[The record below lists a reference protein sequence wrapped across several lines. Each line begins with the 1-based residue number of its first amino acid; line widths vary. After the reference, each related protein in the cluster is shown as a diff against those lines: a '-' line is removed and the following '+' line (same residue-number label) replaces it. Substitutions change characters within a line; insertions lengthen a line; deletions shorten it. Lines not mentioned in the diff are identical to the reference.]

1 MPAYL
6 AWTAEPPEDLDGP
19 WTEAR
24 TVGPGLLL
32 IESTEPL
39 SPVYHALKWSLP
51 DDAAIVVVPLHETPK
66 LRGLAPGTTT
76 WLRERTVRP
85 GAVEGSDGGAGG
97 R

>member
-6 AWTAEPPEDLDGP
+6 AWTAAPPVDLEGP

-24 TVGPGLLL
+24 SAGPGLFL
-32 IESTEPL
+32 IDSTEHL
-39 SPVYHALKWSLP
+39 SAVYHALKWSLP
-51 DDAAIVVVPLHETPK
+51 DDTALVVVPLHETPK

-85 GAVEGSDGGAGG
+85 D
-97 R
+97 RT